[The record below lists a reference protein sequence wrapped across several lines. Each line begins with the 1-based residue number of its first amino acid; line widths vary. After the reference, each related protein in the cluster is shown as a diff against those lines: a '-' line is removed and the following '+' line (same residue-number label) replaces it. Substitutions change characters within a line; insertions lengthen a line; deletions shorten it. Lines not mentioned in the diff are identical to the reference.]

1 MKILV
6 LCTGNSARSQMAEGW
21 FHHLAPTIE
30 VESAG
35 FKPKGVNPLA
45 LEAMR
50 EVGAD
55 ISAQTSKTLSS
66 LELTGWD
73 YVITVCALA
82 ETACPIFPGKTKRL
96 YWPFNDPAAVTGSH
110 PQQLEAF
117 RTVRDQLK
125 LRVQE
130 FVLNLENTDLENTNL
145 EIAKETS

>member
-1 MKILV
+1 MKVLV

-21 FHHLAPTIE
+21 FHHLAPTLE

-45 LEAMR
+45 LEAMY
-50 EVGAD
+50 EVGVD
-55 ISAQTSKTLSS
+55 INAQTSKTLSS

-96 YWPFNDPAAVTGSH
+96 YWPFNDPATVTGSH
-110 PQQLEAF
+110 ENQLEAF
-117 RTVRDQLK
+117 RTVRDQLRLK
-125 LRVQE
+125 IENFITELKNIE
-130 FVLNLENTDLENTNL
+130 LEN
-145 EIAKETS
+145 AKETT